1 MKKML
6 SLVGMVAVMIGA
18 MVFLGTSVASV
29 DAGQEKVS
37 ICHME
42 GNGDFHIIS
51 IADPAYDTHIA
62 HGDYDALTLFADLDD
77 DGFGAG
83 EALGLFCEVL
93 PFTSLTDDD
102 CDDDNADEFPGNPE
116 VCDDVDNDC
125 DGVVDDIPGT
135 SCCIAAGTCVE
146 SPEIGGGC
154 GSVDL
159 RTACASGATV
169 FQTITE
175 GGRVSVNPA
184 FIGVSQG
191 TSYVTFNSNV
201 TSVRLYNCDGRQT
214 EIFASTNLCSLPGGC
229 CNAIRWNDEICCIEV
244 NP

>member
-1 MKKML
+1 MKKKKKML
-6 SLVGMVAVMIGA
+6 SLVGMVAAMIGA
-18 MVFLGTSVASV
+18 IVFLGAPSALVNA
-29 DAGQEKVS
+29 AGQEKVS
-37 ICHME
+37 MCHRE

-62 HGDYDALTLFADLDD
+62 HGDKDVLTLFDDLDD

-83 EALGLFCEVL
+83 VALGIFCEVL

-102 CDDDNADEFPGNPE
+102 CDDDNADAFPGNSE

-135 SCCIAAGTCVE
+135 GCCIAAGTCT
-146 SPEIGGGC
+146 GAGC

-159 RTACASGATV
+159 RTACNSGASV
-169 FQTITE
+169 FQTIVE
-175 GGRVSVNPA
+175 GGRVSVDPLH
-184 FIGVSQG
+184 IGVPQG
-191 TSYVTFNSNV
+191 TSYITFNSNV
-201 TSVRLYNCDGRQT
+201 TSVRLYNCDGRQLD
-214 EIFASTNLCSLPGGC
+214 ISASTNLCFLPGGC
-229 CNAIRWNDEICCIEV
+229 CNTIRWNDEICCIEV